1 MFSPIVGLLRLRE
14 LTVEKKMSKD
24 TTKRAW
30 VHPKVTQI
38 RAGSAES
45 QRGNAPDGG
54 GGFQG
59 S

>member
-1 MFSPIVGLLRLRE
+1 MLRE
-14 LTVEKKMSKD
+14 LVMEKKSKD

-30 VHPKVTQI
+30 VHPKVTQM